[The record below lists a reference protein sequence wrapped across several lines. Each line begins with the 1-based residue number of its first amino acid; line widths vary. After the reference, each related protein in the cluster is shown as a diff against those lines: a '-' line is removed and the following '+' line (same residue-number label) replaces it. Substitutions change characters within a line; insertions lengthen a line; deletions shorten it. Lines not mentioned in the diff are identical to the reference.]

1 MVPAPES
8 ARRACA
14 RSCVDT
20 CAVDGYTFATTLR
33 VRFADTDGQGVAHNT
48 SYLVWFEVARVEYLR
63 AFAGGYQALR
73 DHGIEALVLESHCR
87 YVVPARFDD
96 LLHLHTRCVDVRGAR
111 FRYEYAIV
119 HDDGTLMADGYTKH
133 ACVDSRTFGPTRV
146 PAWLR
151 DAIASV
157 ESSSSAAA
165 SSSS

>member
-1 MVPAPES
+1 ME
-8 ARRACA
+8 
-14 RSCVDT
+14 
-20 CAVDGYTFATTLR
+20 GFTFETPVR
-33 VRFADTDGQGVAHNT
+33 VRFADTDAQGIAHHS

-73 DHGIEALVLESHCR
+73 EHGVEALVLEARCR

-96 LLHLHTRCVDVRGAR
+96 VLHVHTRCVDIRGAR

-119 HDDGTLMADGYTKH
+119 REDGTLLAEGHTGH
-133 ACVDSRTFGPTRV
+133 ACVDASSLAPTRV

-157 ESSSSAAA
+157 ESSSG
-165 SSSS
+165 SSSSSS